1 MTVEIELLESRGS
14 WQSIVTTLDSYGFEV
29 SGQEEVQLY
38 LSNHPDMLDPTFQIC
53 LGLRHEFG
61 NAASLTLELYR
72 DPEFDA
78 SHLIV
83 YVRLP
88 HYPSDIMGRIDS
100 VVDKCI
106 GLIDTSGSILVT
118 TDFRPIR

>member
-29 SGQEEVQLY
+29 SGQEAVQLY

-61 NAASLTLELYR
+61 NTASLSLELYR
-72 DPEFDA
+72 DPEIEDQ
-78 SHLIV
+78 HLIV

-88 HYPSDIMGRIDS
+88 HYPTDVVARIDS
-100 VVDKCI
+100 VVDRCAD
-106 GLIDTSGSILVT
+106 LADALRSILAT

>member
-14 WQSIVTTLDSYGFEV
+14 WQNIVTTLDSYGFEV

-61 NAASLTLELYR
+61 NAASLTPR
-72 DPEFDA
+72 A
-78 SHLIV
+78 
-83 YVRLP
+83 
-88 HYPSDIMGRIDS
+88 
-100 VVDKCI
+100 
-106 GLIDTSGSILVT
+106 
-118 TDFRPIR
+118 